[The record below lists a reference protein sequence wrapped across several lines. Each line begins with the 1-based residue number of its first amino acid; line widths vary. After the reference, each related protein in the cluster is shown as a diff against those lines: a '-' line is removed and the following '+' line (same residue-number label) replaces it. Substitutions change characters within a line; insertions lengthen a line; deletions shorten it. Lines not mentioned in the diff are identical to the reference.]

1 MLHRFLPLATL
12 IYVYVSLP
20 AHAQAQQE
28 AAGAVRDTAGAVNLI
43 SRGLHL
49 NGLSITPRWAFM
61 APRPAH

>member
-1 MLHRFLPLATL
+1 MLHRFLLLAAV
-12 IYVYVSLP
+12 IYVSVSLP
-20 AHAQAQQE
+20 AHAKAQQA
-28 AAGAVRDTAGAVNLI
+28 AAGAVRDTAGAVNLT